1 MTRIGLLAGLAA
13 IGSLAAAS
21 AAHAIPRTFV
31 SAGGG
36 GATCTRAAPCATFQ
50 AAHNAADAAGEINC
64 VDSGEFGPVTI
75 TKSITIDCA
84 GTLGAISHS
93 SAGVTVATPGIVVRL
108 RNLTI
113 RGLVGST
120 TSRGVQF
127 TNGAALFVENCIIT
141 NMGTSTTLANGI
153 SVFPADGVTLKL
165 FVSDTVV
172 GNNTGSGILVDPNG
186 SGSARLVI
194 DNVRAEK
201 NGVQGIRTIG
211 NTSTGPIVVHIRNS
225 VVTGNGSD
233 GIRSLTAAVGSI
245 SSITVDRSSSTL
257 NGSHGIVSQG
267 QGAFILVGRS
277 TVMSNF
283 IGTEAAMSGRI
294 FSYQNNHLTGNVT
307 DGVPTDLLTVK

>member
-1 MTRIGLLAGLAA
+1 MTRIGLIAGLAA
-13 IGSLAAAS
+13 IGSLTAAS

-36 GATCTRAAPCATFQ
+36 GVACTRAAPCTSFQ
-50 AAHNAADAAGEINC
+50 AAHDAANAGGEINC
-64 VDSGEFGPVTI
+64 IDSGEFGPLTI

-93 SAGVTVATPGIVVRL
+93 AAGVTVATAGIVVRL

-127 TNGAALFVENCIIT
+127 TDGAALFVENCIIT
-141 NMGTSTTLANGI
+141 NMGTSVTLANGI

-165 FVSDTVV
+165 FVSDTIVS
-172 GNNTGSGILVDPNG
+172 NNTGSGIVVDPNG

-201 NGVQGIRTIG
+201 NGVHGIRTIG
-211 NTSTGPIVVHIRNS
+211 STSTGPIIVQIRNS
-225 VVTGNGSD
+225 VVTGNGGD
-233 GIRSLTAAVGSI
+233 GIRSFTDVGGSI

-257 NGSHGIVSQG
+257 NGSHGIISQG
-267 QGAFILVGRS
+267 QGAFIFVGRS
-277 TVMSNF
+277 TVMSNV
-283 IGTEAAMSGRI
+283 IGTEAAFPGHI
-294 FSYQNNHLTGNVT
+294 FSYQNNHLTGNTT
-307 DGVPTDLLTVK
+307 DGAPSALLTVK